1 MTRAE
6 YLLNSVKLF
15 SISGIILFVANSFI
29 YAGAYNESLLAYG
42 TKITSYTFYIIC
54 VLCFLALNGEGV
66 GYKRHR
72 DFSCKKRINVLKV
85 FLLFIFLVRFLKWAV
100 EDVILEADLSGGALV
115 CGKLFLGVFNT
126 VSSFSFLFML
136 VSLTYLFRDVDT
148 KRVFAVEAVSFI
160 FGLVYCVYRTLS
172 YAVTKYGLGE
182 FGTIF
187 SRIFS
192 NEGALQIF
200 SLVQYVA
207 FIVMCFVVKDH
218 YNSKV
223 LGEQDEKI
231 KERKRMLVAPKI
243 YNTSHV
249 GLDTLED
256 DYLLDN
262 TEDESC

>member
-15 SISGIILFVANSFI
+15 SVSGIILLVANSFI

-42 TKITSYTFYIIC
+42 TKITSYTFYVIC
-54 VLCFLALNGEGV
+54 VLCFLALNGEGI

-72 DFSCKKRINVLKV
+72 DFSCKKRINILKIV
-85 FLLFIFLVRFLKWAV
+85 LLFIFLVRFLKWAV
-100 EDVILEADLSGGALV
+100 EDVILEAGLSGGALL
-115 CGKLFLGVFNT
+115 CGKLFLGIFNT
-126 VSSFSFLFML
+126 ASSFSFLFML
-136 VSLTYLFRDVDT
+136 VSLAYLFRDIDT
-148 KRVFAVEAVSFI
+148 KKVFVFEAISFV

-172 YAVTKYGLGE
+172 YAVTKYGFDE
-182 FGTIF
+182 FGTF
-187 SRIFS
+187 FFDVFS
-192 NEGALQIF
+192 NGTALQIF
-200 SLVQYVA
+200 SLAQYVA
-207 FIVMCFVVKDH
+207 FIVMCFVVKAY
-218 YNSKV
+218 YNTKV

-256 DYLLDN
+256 DFLLDN
-262 TEDESC
+262 TEEESC